1 MVNPKE
7 LGLKEFHELFDDVDF
22 LRKVIILSNAINV
35 KMDTTCNGKNAS
47 IEIRVPI
54 TSWIS
59 IDSKFLK
66 IGTKELYIVAN
77 NKTTILVI
85 ENMCYI
91 NNDYNQLDGK
101 ICVISNEICDED
113 DIKAIMKQD
122 CIQCTT
128 DFKFKFGKTEKT
140 GIITDIENIRDM
152 ILKGLGGAMAFIM
165 DYTLENGDVKK
176 QHILFVKSNTMQIN
190 QRFFRIDN
198 KTKDEHSIILIDKQK
213 FLYVLAN
220 KLNLDF
226 TIADKITT
234 KVAFEMDLNTK
245 EIRILDCYDVDKYM
259 NDLFILKFFAREDN
273 ETIIDQK
280 FIELDYTKFFK
291 GKLDKMLVK
300 SLW

>member
-7 LGLKEFHELFDDVDF
+7 LELSEFHELFDDVDF

-35 KMDTTCNGKNAS
+35 KMDTSCNGKNAS
-47 IEIRVPI
+47 IEIMVPI
-54 TSWIS
+54 KSWIS
-59 IDSKFLK
+59 VDGKFLK

-77 NKTTILVI
+77 KKTTILVI

-91 NNDYNQLDGK
+91 NNDYNKLDGK
-101 ICVISNEICDED
+101 IAVISNEICDED
-113 DIKAIMKQD
+113 DIKTIMKQD

-128 DFKFKFGKTEKT
+128 YFKFKFGRFEKT

-152 ILKGLGGAMAFIM
+152 ILKGLGGAMAFRM
-165 DYTLENGDVKK
+165 DYTLENEDVKK
-176 QHILFVKSNTMQIN
+176 QQILFVKSDTMQIN
-190 QRFFRIDN
+190 YRFFRIDN
-198 KTKDEHSIILIDKQK
+198 RTKDEHSIILIDKDK

-226 TIADKITT
+226 TIADKVTT

-245 EIRILDCYDVDKYM
+245 EIRILDCYDADKYM

-273 ETIIDQK
+273 ESIIDQK

-291 GKLDKMLVK
+291 GKLENMLIK